1 MSNLLAFTFGQ
12 ISVRTLGT
20 PDAPMFVASD
30 ICHALSFT
38 NSRKALADHV
48 DPEDIVKV
56 EISDKLGRN
65 QTINCVNESGLYALI
80 FGSKL
85 PKAKEFKR
93 WVSSEVLPTIR
104 KTGRYEL
111 PRDTITPEEQH
122 RIRKAVASNASR
134 THRHYQT
141 VYNDLYDAFEIPR
154 YQELKRSDFRK
165 ALKLLGFEADAAVPS
180 EGSPLVLSGNEV
192 NQILSMIYALKYQYK
207 GVFESFNSL
216 LRFVNSPH
224 AGTFYEFSNLMIL
237 DILEDKLN
245 RLGYRVQDLRAY
257 QQTYGNTST
266 Y

>member
-1 MSNLLAFTFGQ
+1 MTIVNFSFGKSS
-12 ISVRTLGT
+12 IRTLGD
-20 PDAPMFVASD
+20 PCFPLFIASD
-30 ICHALSFT
+30 
-38 NSRKALADHV
+38 LAD
-48 DPEDIVKV
+48 I
-56 EISDKLGRN
+56 LGYSSTKDATRILDDDEK
-65 QTINCVNESGLYALI
+65 QTVVIETNGGKQSMTAVTESGLFALI
-80 FGSKL
+80 LRSRK
-85 PKAKEFKR
+85 PEAKAFRK
-93 WVSSEVLPTIR
+93 WVTSEVLPAIR

-122 RIRKAVASNASR
+122 RIRKAVASNALR

-154 YQELKRSDFRK
+154 YQELKRSDFPK
-165 ALKLLGFEADAAVPS
+165 ALKLLGFETDAATPS

-216 LRFVNSPH
+216 LQSVNSPY

-237 DILEDKLN
+237 DILEEKLN

-257 QQTYGNTST
+257 QRTFGNTST
-266 Y
+266 H

>member
-1 MSNLLAFTFGQ
+1 METVVFNFTSDLS
-12 ISVRTLGT
+12 IRSLGT
-20 PDAPMFVASD
+20 NEEPFFVVSD
-30 ICHALSFT
+30 LC
-38 NSRKALADHV
+38 KALGYQNVSGAVAKHV
-48 DPEDIVKV
+48 FKEDIKKFP
-56 EISDKLGRN
+56 ISTKSGVQDMLC
-65 QTINCVNESGLYALI
+65 TNESGLYALI

-85 PKAKEFKR
+85 ESAKTFKR
-93 WVSSEVLPTIR
+93 WVTSEVLPAIR

-111 PRDTITPEEQH
+111 PRDTITVEEQH

-134 THRHYQT
+134 TNRHYQT

-154 YQELKRSDFRK
+154 YQELKRSDFPK
-165 ALKLLGFEADAAVPS
+165 ALKLLGVETDAATPS

-207 GVFESFNSL
+207 SVFESFNSL

-237 DILEDKLN
+237 DILEEKLN

-257 QQTYGNTST
+257 QRTFGNTST
-266 Y
+266 H